1 MMQKNEKN
9 RSQND
14 SPQIFNILKSLEKN
28 RFSRRKFIEAATVA
42 SGAVALSACSGPKSS
57 FSATTK
63 NTTTNLYEGPGHN
76 YQKIGYLRKGRKVTI
91 NGKDETGNW
100 FRMSVNRGSVVGL
113 IKSQTGDTITAW
125 LEKAS
130 VNYGK
135 NSTDVLNLVEAPPT
149 PIPTPTRTP
158 TVKPLRTPTKRPS
171 SSGGGTICT
180 CNKITYWYPN

>member
-1 MMQKNEKN
+1 MKGKAENN
-9 RSQND
+9 IPDN
-14 SPQIFNILKSLEKN
+14 SPQIFNVLKRLGKYK
-28 RFSRRKFIEAATVA
+28 FSRREFIEAATVT

-63 NTTTNLYEGPGHN
+63 NTTTNLYAGPGLN
-76 YQKIGYLRKGRKVTI
+76 YQKIGRLGKGRKVTI

-100 FRMSVNRGSVVGL
+100 FRMSVNRGSVIGL

-125 LEKAS
+125 LEK
-130 VNYGK
+130 VQMNYGK
-135 NSTDVLNLVEAPPT
+135 NSTDGLNVIEAPPT
-149 PIPTPTRTP
+149 PTPIPTRTP
-158 TVKPLRTPTKRPS
+158 TRRPS